1 MLWLQS
7 LLSLWNEGRAY
18 GISPAK
24 SSVHEGIY
32 LFPEFKHQ
40 KHFFSPSNSN
50 FPFVIYLNLL
60 SAYWFCKIYYKKLL
74 SQIQVLS
81 NCMQPDWAEEAS
93 PFAGFSSSWIDF
105 IIGPPELSSEF
116 ITDYLFLLAES
127 RQRWDCRAQLL
138 KGSSFT
144 SALILILTYLV
155 LLWKSCLPEIR
166 QINKWYPEYR
176 VHKIGCR
183 NLGAKI

>member
-1 MLWLQS
+1 MRAEPMASPPQSLQYMKVFTYS
-7 LLSLWNEGRAY
+7 LSLNIKNIFFPPQTVTFHLSFIWTCLVHIGFVKYITKSFYLKFRSFQTACNLIGQRRPLLSL
-18 GISPAK
+18 
-24 SSVHEGIY
+24 
-32 LFPEFKHQ
+32 
-40 KHFFSPSNSN
+40 
-50 FPFVIYLNLL
+50 
-60 SAYWFCKIYYKKLL
+60 
-74 SQIQVLS
+74 
-81 NCMQPDWAEEAS
+81 
-93 PFAGFSSSWIDF
+93 GFL
-105 IIGPPELSSEF
+105 PPELTLSSALQLSSEF